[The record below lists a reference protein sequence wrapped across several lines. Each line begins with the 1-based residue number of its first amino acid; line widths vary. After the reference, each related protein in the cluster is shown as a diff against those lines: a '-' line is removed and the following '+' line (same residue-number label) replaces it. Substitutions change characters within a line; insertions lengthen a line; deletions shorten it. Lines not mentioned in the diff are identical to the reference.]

1 LREVLAH
8 RGAIHAP
15 LHDDKAGD
23 LALIRDTRRRV
34 PLLITDIAAIQILAC
49 VRAAVRLD
57 GAMAEAGVLM
67 GGSARLICEAKGP
80 ATLHLFDTFDGP
92 LVDALGVPQ
101 GRAAELDGHF
111 GEIRGKLAVVRDLL
125 ALYDG
130 VAIHPGIFPAT
141 TAGLADERYSFVHLD
156 LDLVPSTEAAL
167 EYFHSRMVRGGIIIG
182 DDYQDVALKRL
193 FRRFFA
199 GRRDTFVEFPWSQV
213 MIVRCGTAD

>member
-23 LALIRDTRRRV
+23 LALIRDTRRQV

-49 VRAAVRLD
+49 VRAAVRLG

-67 GGSARLICEAKGP
+67 GGSARLICEAKGL
-80 ATLHLFDTFDGP
+80 AALHLFDTFDGP
-92 LVDALGVPQ
+92 LEDVPGMPE
-101 GRAAELDGHF
+101 GRAAELDSHF
-111 GEIRGKLAVVRDLL
+111 GEIRGKLDLVRDLL
-125 ALYDG
+125 APYDN
-130 VAIHPGIFPAT
+130 VAIHLGIFPAT
-141 TAGLADERYSFVHLD
+141 ASGLADERYSFVHLD

-167 EYFHSRMVRGGIIIG
+167 EYFQPRMVPGGIIIG
-182 DDYQDVALKRL
+182 DDYQDVALKGL

-199 GRRDTFVEFPWSQV
+199 GRRDTFIEFPWSQV